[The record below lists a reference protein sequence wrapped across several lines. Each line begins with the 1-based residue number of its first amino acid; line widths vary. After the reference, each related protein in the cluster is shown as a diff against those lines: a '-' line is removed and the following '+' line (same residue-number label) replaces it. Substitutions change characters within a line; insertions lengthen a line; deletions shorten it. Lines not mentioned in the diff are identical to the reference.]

1 MIITVQVVTSL
12 RIEDILVAVISGGL
26 GLIGTL
32 VTMNQQ
38 RSTSTIQTFPEMAN
52 KITELQDDIADKDKR
67 LNDNDL
73 RIKQMAEEISE
84 LKKVVDKLTQELGE
98 KKKNE

>member
-1 MIITVQVVTSL
+1 M
-12 RIEDILVAVISGGL
+12 RIEDILVAIISGGL

-32 VTMNQQ
+32 ITMNQQ
-38 RSTSTIQTFPEMAN
+38 RSASTIQTFPEMAN

-73 RIKQMAEEISE
+73 KIKQMAEQITE
-84 LKKVVDKLTQELGE
+84 LERVVDKLTQELGE